1 MITAPVADDLTVR
14 LYLKFIGS
22 NGIEIDLSVLFD
34 TGFNR
39 HIALP
44 RDMIDALGYPAI
56 GATDVLLADGIEQ
69 NVTLH
74 NGKMVWH
81 GQEVNVP
88 IHCLAGEGLLGTLQ
102 IENYVVTL
110 PARVGKT
117 MTFVQMP

>member
-1 MITAPVADDLTVR
+1 MITAPVAADLTVR

-44 RDMIDALGYPAI
+44 RDMIDALGYSAI
-56 GATDVLLADGIEQ
+56 GATDVMLADGIEQ

-74 NGKMVWH
+74 NGKMLWD

-88 IHCLAGEGLLGTLQ
+88 IHCLAGEGQLGTLQ

-110 PARVGKT
+110 PARVGET
-117 MTFVQMP
+117 VTFVRMP